1 MSEIKKT
8 PMTGRERAKKF
19 YDENKEKERLRKNE
33 YYKQKRIAQGF
44 PPPVPRAQ
52 KASVTQLLTEP
63 TPPLDPKPKKTGA
76 SFRHKP
82 KQSIEPE
89 NELMSSSEL
98 IPVKTIKEKRQSRV
112 KGINIKQ
119 NLIEPEQSTSIDESK
134 HFDEPQQI
142 SEPVLNEEIS
152 AFDKV
157 VSLINNIPNETK
169 GNIKFRVDSFK
180 TIIKILKTPLYKD
193 FIKLITSK
201 PFNVIKSLKDA
212 EFRGK
217 KYASRSVLAY
227 INCILFL
234 LDKYP
239 EIKISQSNKR
249 LYKDQSEIL
258 NYIADEEDTDKKEKL
273 AETGGLPSYDEY
285 LNKVIETFGN
295 ESREYLITLLYK
307 EIKARDNLVM
317 KVVKTKVEAID
328 NDNYLIINEKPNAEV
343 IINSFKTKKR
353 HGVFD
358 VKLSNSL
365 TSLVRNY
372 LKNNKIKYNQY
383 LFNVKSLSVIVG
395 RMNDKLGVKGY
406 GAINVFRKM
415 LQTDLDKS
423 EASPEERLKLANELK
438 HSMSTAKKSY
448 VIKKK

>member
-52 KASVTQLLTEP
+52 KASVTQLQTEP

-98 IPVKTIKEKRQSRV
+98 IPVKSIKEKRQSRV
-112 KGINIKQ
+112 KGIKIKQ
-119 NLIEPEQSTSIDESK
+119 KSIEPEPTSIDGVE
-134 HFDEPQQI
+134 DIAEPEQNA
-142 SEPVLNEEIS
+142 EPVSNEETP
-152 AFDKV
+152 AFEKV

-180 TIIKILKTPLYKD
+180 TIIKILNTPLYKD

-201 PFNVIKSLKDA
+201 PFNVIKSLKEA
-212 EFRGK
+212 EYRGK
-217 KYASRSVLAY
+217 KYASRSILAY

-239 EIKISQSNKR
+239 DIKISKANKR

-258 NYIADEEDTDKKEKL
+258 NYIADEQDTEKKERL
-273 AETGGLPSYDEY
+273 AETGALPSYDEY
-285 LNKVIETFGN
+285 LNKVIETFGDD
-295 ESREYLITLLYK
+295 SREYLITELYK
-307 EIKARDNLVM
+307 EIKARDNLVL
-317 KVVKTKVEAID
+317 KVVKTRTEAIYD
-328 NDNYLIINEKPNAEV
+328 DNYLIINEKPNAEV

-353 HGVFD
+353 HGEFE
-358 VKLSNSL
+358 VKLSPGL

-372 LKNNKIKYNQY
+372 LKNNKIKYNQH
-383 LFNVKSLSVIVG
+383 LFNTKSLSVIVG

-406 GAINVFRKM
+406 GATNVFRKM
-415 LQTDLDKS
+415 LETDLDKS
-423 EASPEERLKLANELK
+423 GASPEERLKLANELK
-438 HSMSTAKKSY
+438 HSMATAKKSY